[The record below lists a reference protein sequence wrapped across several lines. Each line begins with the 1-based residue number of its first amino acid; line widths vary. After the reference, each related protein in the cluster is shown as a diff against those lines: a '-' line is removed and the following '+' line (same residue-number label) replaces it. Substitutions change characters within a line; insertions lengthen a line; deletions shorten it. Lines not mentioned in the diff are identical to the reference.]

1 MMRNNQCNDYVSFLN
16 ELGLTRE
23 LDLEQVADRL
33 RHLIVNEWQGPNM
46 HEYKQFLVGEDPD
59 VFIEAERFRNSGTFA
74 TSLGDCMPLAMSN
87 VLRIPILI
95 ISTQAS
101 TPVLNVSGR
110 DIYSH
115 AEPLYLSYNLAG
127 PGHYDALVQDTG
139 TKFDQ
144 NNSRWSS

>member
-95 ISTQAS
+95 LSTQAS
-101 TPVLNVSGR
+101 TPVLCQDETFTAMQNHSIFR
-110 DIYSH
+110 TIMLDQDIMM
-115 AEPLYLSYNLAG
+115 P
-127 PGHYDALVQDTG
+127 
-139 TKFDQ
+139 
-144 NNSRWSS
+144 

>member
-33 RHLIVNEWQGPNM
+33 RHLIVNEWQGSNM

-87 VLRIPILI
+87 VIRMSILI
-95 ISTQAS
+95 LSTQAS
-101 TPVLNVSGR
+101 TPVLCQDETFTAMQNHSIFR
-110 DIYSH
+110 TIMLDQDIMM
-115 AEPLYLSYNLAG
+115 P
-127 PGHYDALVQDTG
+127 
-139 TKFDQ
+139 
-144 NNSRWSS
+144 